1 MPGNPASLRDG
12 RGARP
17 RGGFTVI
24 EVMIAIGVLSV
35 GVLGLAKGA
44 IMITRATQTSQF
56 QTTATNLAQ
65 DMLEQLQA
73 RSFAAITACSSS
85 CDTTPPTLQGVTFT
99 RSWTVTPSTTTFK
112 QINVTV
118 QWTDYTPHT
127 IIVSSAVYS

>member
-1 MPGNPASLRDG
+1 MLAKFLRFKWF
-12 RGARP
+12 AA

-44 IMITRATQTSQF
+44 IMITRANQTSQF

-85 CDTTPPTLQGVTFT
+85 CDATPPTLQGVTFT

-127 IIVSSAVYS
+127 ITVSSAVYS